1 MLIKAKKLLKIICF
15 LLLFFLLFNWVS
27 GILQEKY
34 VAYDTLAETYI
45 TDQFNELEPDSIELA
60 FLGSS
65 QIIRGISCMH
75 LLEDY
80 HISAF
85 SPATGTQPMMCTY
98 YYAQR
103 LLKTQNLKA
112 VVIDVSTLYEK
123 IRESNFRRTAD
134 AAPWSIDKLKL
145 LWHYTKYRAK
155 KEGNQEAFRSL
166 CSYVFPIMQFHDRWN
181 LLTKDDFAYQENGP
195 FVFRGN
201 ATRIDRMLFD
211 GFIIDDQPV
220 DESVHPRKHQLSYF
234 KRTLNLLQD
243 AGVKVV
249 LIKTPKLGWTRSN
262 SKGVQ
267 KIADEYGIDYL
278 DFNTQ
283 AVADAAGFD
292 FTTDIADQEH
302 LNFSGA
308 FKLTDYLAEYLSKD
322 VDFTDAVLT
331 EKDEQDLA
339 DFHRLLRKN
348 DMLLTGDPDEFL
360 TLAQDDD
367 CSMLVTVDAGVEIPE
382 VLKQKFSEL
391 GFHTDLFGKN
401 SYAGVMSGGTVIDEK
416 TAEGELT
423 YSYVLPNQL
432 SVNVTN
438 FQNTPGVW
446 LNSVVLKQIDV
457 ETPLTIP
464 GNGLHV
470 VVFADRYPEIKR
482 AVTLTA
488 DETGIHFV

>member
-1 MLIKAKKLLKIICF
+1 M
-15 LLLFFLLFNWVS
+15 
-27 GILQEKY
+27 
-34 VAYDTLAETYI
+34 
-45 TDQFNELEPDSIELA
+45 
-60 FLGSS
+60 
-65 QIIRGISCMH
+65 
-75 LLEDY
+75 
-80 HISAF
+80 
-85 SPATGTQPMMCTY
+85 
-98 YYAQR
+98 
-103 LLKTQNLKA
+103 
-112 VVIDVSTLYEK
+112 
-123 IRESNFRRTAD
+123 
-134 AAPWSIDKLKL
+134 
-145 LWHYTKYRAK
+145 
-155 KEGNQEAFRSL
+155 
-166 CSYVFPIMQFHDRWN
+166 
-181 LLTKDDFAYQENGP
+181 
-195 FVFRGN
+195 
-201 ATRIDRMLFD
+201 
-211 GFIIDDQPV
+211 
-220 DESVHPRKHQLSYF
+220 
-234 KRTLNLLQD
+234 QD

-262 SKGVQ
+262 SEGVQ

-348 DMLLTGDPDEFL
+348 NMLLTGDPDEFL

-382 VLKQKFSEL
+382 VLKQKFTEL

-401 SYAGVMSGGTVIDEK
+401 SYAGVMSGGTVTDEK

-457 ETPLTIP
+457 ETPLAIP
-464 GNGLHV
+464 GTGLHV

-488 DETGIHFV
+488 DDAGIHFV